1 MSIEIEVVAA
11 GPPGPRGYTGNTG
24 PTGPQGAKG
33 DKGDTGNTGAKG
45 DKGDTGNTGAKGD
58 KGDTGNTGA
67 KGDKGDTGAKG
78 DKGDTG
84 NTGAKG
90 DKGDQGDQGVIGP
103 TPSLSIGTVG
113 TGAAAASLTGTS
125 EAPVLNLTL
134 PSAGANGVDTAAIQD
149 SAVTSAKIAD
159 GTIATADIADGAVT
173 VAKLGAGCPH
183 RQPAHREPGS
193 LPGLPVVGQSH
204 IATNGALHLSGTGS
218 PEGVVT
224 AAPGSTWLQTDAT
237 TDVKGWIRWVKATGT
252 GNTGW
257 VAGAEADTGWR
268 DVSSLIPAAHLALNP
283 AVTGMMTLRRVGAVV
298 TVHLLDYSGVT
309 SPLPRATEPFRR
321 PLFPR
326 GSGGRWTANRVL
338 SGALATHLRRGT
350 TEPVHD
356 QRLRHRVWFAG
367 QRHRYQGSIS
377 WITA

>member
-159 GTIATADIADGAVT
+159 GTIATGDIADGAVT
-173 VAKLGAGCPH
+173 PAKLATTGRFTFPTGA
-183 RQPAHREPGS
+183 A
-193 LPGLPVVGQSH
+193 
-204 IATNGALHLSGTGS
+204 NGYGFASGAVHLSGTGS
-218 PEGVVT
+218 PEGAVT

-257 VAGAEADTGWR
+257 VRRGPKRTPGGVMSRHSSPATPAPWR
-268 DVSSLIPAAHLALNP
+268 
-283 AVTGMMTLRRVGAVV
+283 T
-298 TVHLLDYSGVT
+298 SGVV
-309 SPLPRATEPFRR
+309 AM
-321 PLFPR
+321 
-326 GSGGRWTANRVL
+326 SGGNRQVSFAGGSNGATPVL
-338 SGALATHLRRGT
+338 SGGWNTLLTLPTGFRSFTGLTTPWNAGFGDDIRRGLISNT
-350 TEPVHD
+350 GAV
-356 QRLRHRVWFAG
+356 QFFGAG
-367 QRHRYQGSIS
+367 ASVGASAISATYDTQNAWPSSLPGS
-377 WITA
+377 AA